1 MNQKK
6 HMFQMLVRAVAWG
19 LFTAACSVLLLVG
32 LFYYYTGTPVGFI
45 KFFRTLHVV
54 EQNFPGAVDKQ
65 DLLNG
70 ALEGIVKK
78 LGDKHSIYLDGDEFQ
93 AFSDQTSGSYA
104 GIGVYIGSSDEGTI
118 VAGVMDD
125 SPAAEA
131 GVQRGDLI
139 QAINGTSTKGMSLED
154 ISKTIRGPV
163 DTTVTL
169 TLGRDGGSQDV
180 AITRRQIHMKT
191 VGGQMI
197 EGTDVGY
204 IRIAI
209 FSENTGEEFTRQYQE
224 LRKQGMKRMILD
236 LRNNPGGIVDQ
247 AVAVASNFVPK
258 DSVIVSFTSRSG
270 EESEYKAN
278 GSGDTIPLVVLINE
292 NSASASEIVSGAIQD
307 LKLGPVIGT
316 KSYGKGTVQ
325 GVYPIDSDD
334 AIKLTVAKYRTAS
347 GREID
352 GVGIQPDIE
361 VQLQP
366 NDPED
371 YQYEKALEVV
381 QTL

>member
-6 HMFQMLVRAVAWG
+6 HMFQTLFRAVAWG

-78 LGDKHSIYLDGDEFQ
+78 LGDKHSIYLDGDDFQ

-104 GIGVYIGSSDEGTI
+104 GIGVYIGSSEEGTI

-169 TLGRDGGSQDV
+169 TLGRNGESQEM

-204 IRIAI
+204 IRVAI

-270 EESEYKAN
+270 DESEYKAN

-366 NDPED
+366 NNTED

>member
-169 TLGRDGGSQDV
+169 TLGRDGGSQEV

-204 IRIAI
+204 IRVAI

-361 VQLQP
+361 VHLQP

-381 QTL
+381 QNL

>member
-6 HMFQMLVRAVAWG
+6 HMFQMLFRAVAWG

-78 LGDKHSIYLDGDEFQ
+78 LGDKHSIYLDGDDFQ

-169 TLGRDGGSQDV
+169 TLGRNGESQEM

-204 IRIAI
+204 IRVAI

-361 VQLQP
+361 VSLQP

>member
-6 HMFQMLVRAVAWG
+6 HMFQTLFRAVAWG

-78 LGDKHSIYLDGDEFQ
+78 LGDKHSIYLDGDDFQ

-104 GIGVYIGSSDEGTI
+104 GIGVYIGSSEEGTI

-169 TLGRDGGSQDV
+169 TLGRNGESQEM

-204 IRIAI
+204 IRVAI

-270 EESEYKAN
+270 DESEYKAN

>member
-6 HMFQMLVRAVAWG
+6 HMFQTLFRAVAWG

-78 LGDKHSIYLDGDEFQ
+78 LGDKHSIYLDGDDFQ

-104 GIGVYIGSSDEGTI
+104 GIGVYIGSSEEGTI

-169 TLGRDGGSQDV
+169 TLGRNGESQEM

-197 EGTDVGY
+197 KGTNVGY
-204 IRIAI
+204 IRVAI

-270 EESEYKAN
+270 DESEYKAS

>member
-6 HMFQMLVRAVAWG
+6 HMFQTLFRAVAWG
-19 LFTAACSVLLLVG
+19 LFTATCSVLLLVG

-78 LGDKHSIYLDGDEFQ
+78 LGDKHSIYLDGDDFQ

-104 GIGVYIGSSDEGTI
+104 GIGVYIGSSEEGTI

-169 TLGRDGGSQDV
+169 TLGRNGESQEM

-204 IRIAI
+204 IRVAI

-247 AVAVASNFVPK
+247 AVAVASNYVPK

-270 EESEYKAN
+270 DESEYKAS

>member
-1 MNQKK
+1 
-6 HMFQMLVRAVAWG
+6 MLFRAVAWG

-104 GIGVYIGSSDEGTI
+104 GIGVYIGSSEEGTI

-197 EGTDVGY
+197 ERTDVGY
-204 IRIAI
+204 IRVAI

-270 EESEYKAN
+270 EKSEYKAN

>member
-1 MNQKK
+1 
-6 HMFQMLVRAVAWG
+6 
-19 LFTAACSVLLLVG
+19 
-32 LFYYYTGTPVGFI
+32 
-45 KFFRTLHVV
+45 
-54 EQNFPGAVDKQ
+54 
-65 DLLNG
+65 
-70 ALEGIVKK
+70 
-78 LGDKHSIYLDGDEFQ
+78 
-93 AFSDQTSGSYA
+93 
-104 GIGVYIGSSDEGTI
+104 
-118 VAGVMDD
+118 
-125 SPAAEA
+125 
-131 GVQRGDLI
+131 
-139 QAINGTSTKGMSLED
+139 MSLED

-169 TLGRDGGSQDV
+169 TLGRDGGSQEV

-204 IRIAI
+204 IRVAI

-381 QTL
+381 QNL

>member
-6 HMFQMLVRAVAWG
+6 HMFQMLFRAVAWG

-78 LGDKHSIYLDGDEFQ
+78 LGDKHSICLDGDDFQ

-104 GIGVYIGSSDEGTI
+104 GIGVYIGSSEEGTI

-169 TLGRDGGSQDV
+169 TLGRNGESQEM

-204 IRIAI
+204 IRVAI

-270 EESEYKAN
+270 DESEYKAS

>member
-6 HMFQMLVRAVAWG
+6 HMFQMLFRAVAWG

-78 LGDKHSIYLDGDEFQ
+78 LGDKHSIYLDGDDFQ

-169 TLGRDGGSQDV
+169 TLGRNGESQEM

-204 IRIAI
+204 IRVAI

-224 LRKQGMKRMILD
+224 LRKQGMKCMILD
-236 LRNNPGGIVDQ
+236 LRNNPGGIVNQ
-247 AVAVASNFVPK
+247 AVAVASNFVSK

-361 VQLQP
+361 VSLQP

>member
-6 HMFQMLVRAVAWG
+6 HMFQTLFRAVAWG

-78 LGDKHSIYLDGDEFQ
+78 LGDKHSIYLDGDDFQ

-104 GIGVYIGSSDEGTI
+104 GIGVYIGSSEEGTI

-169 TLGRDGGSQDV
+169 TLGRNGESQEM

-197 EGTDVGY
+197 KGTNVGY
-204 IRIAI
+204 IRVAI

-270 EESEYKAN
+270 DESEYKAN

-334 AIKLTVAKYRTAS
+334 AIKLTVAKYRTVS

>member
-6 HMFQMLVRAVAWG
+6 HMFQTLFRAIAWG

-78 LGDKHSIYLDGDEFQ
+78 LGDKHSIYLDGDDFQ

-104 GIGVYIGSSDEGTI
+104 GIGVYIGSSEEGTI

-169 TLGRDGGSQDV
+169 TLGRNGESQEM

-204 IRIAI
+204 IRVAI

-270 EESEYKAN
+270 DESEYKAS

>member
-6 HMFQMLVRAVAWG
+6 HLFQMLFRAVAWG

-78 LGDKHSIYLDGDEFQ
+78 LGDKHSIYLDGDDFQ

-169 TLGRDGGSQDV
+169 TLGRNGESQEM

-204 IRIAI
+204 IRVAI

-224 LRKQGMKRMILD
+224 LRKQGMKCMILD

-361 VQLQP
+361 VSLQP

>member
-6 HMFQMLVRAVAWG
+6 HMFQTLFRAIAWG

-78 LGDKHSIYLDGDEFQ
+78 LGDKHSIYLDGDDFQ

-104 GIGVYIGSSDEGTI
+104 GIGVYIGSSEEGTI

-169 TLGRDGGSQDV
+169 TLGRNGESQEM

-204 IRIAI
+204 IRVAI

-270 EESEYKAN
+270 DESEYKAN

>member
-204 IRIAI
+204 IRVAI

-334 AIKLTVAKYRTAS
+334 AIKLTVAQYRTAS

>member
-6 HMFQMLVRAVAWG
+6 HMFQMLFRAIAWG

-70 ALEGIVKK
+70 AWEGIVKK

-104 GIGVYIGSSDEGTI
+104 GIGVYIGSSEEGTI

-139 QAINGTSTKGMSLED
+139 QAINGTSTKGMRLVG

-169 TLGRDGGSQDV
+169 TLGRDGGSQEV

-204 IRIAI
+204 IRVAI

-381 QTL
+381 QNL

>member
-6 HMFQMLVRAVAWG
+6 HMFQTLFRAVAWG

-78 LGDKHSIYLDGDEFQ
+78 LGDKHSIYLDGDDFQ

-104 GIGVYIGSSDEGTI
+104 GIGVYIGSSEEGTI

-139 QAINGTSTKGMSLED
+139 QAINGISTKGMSLED

-169 TLGRDGGSQDV
+169 TLGRNGESQEM

-204 IRIAI
+204 IRVAI

-270 EESEYKAN
+270 DESEYKAS

>member
-1 MNQKK
+1 
-6 HMFQMLVRAVAWG
+6 MLFRAVAWG

-78 LGDKHSIYLDGDEFQ
+78 LGDKHSIYLDGDDFQ

-104 GIGVYIGSSDEGTI
+104 GIGVYIGSSEEGTI

-169 TLGRDGGSQDV
+169 TLGRNGESQEM

-204 IRIAI
+204 IRVAI

-270 EESEYKAN
+270 DESEYKAN

>member
-1 MNQKK
+1 
-6 HMFQMLVRAVAWG
+6 MLFRAVAWG

-78 LGDKHSIYLDGDEFQ
+78 LGDKHSIYLDGDDFQ

-104 GIGVYIGSSDEGTI
+104 GIGVYIGSSEEGTI

-169 TLGRDGGSQDV
+169 TLGRNGESQEM

-204 IRIAI
+204 IRVAI

-270 EESEYKAN
+270 DESEYKAS

>member
-6 HMFQMLVRAVAWG
+6 HMFQMLFRAVVWG
-19 LFTAACSVLLLVG
+19 VFTAACSVLLLVG

-78 LGDKHSIYLDGDEFQ
+78 LGDKHSIYLDGDDFQ

-104 GIGVYIGSSDEGTI
+104 GIGVYIGSSEEGTI

-169 TLGRDGGSQDV
+169 TLGRNGESQEM

-204 IRIAI
+204 IRVAI

-270 EESEYKAN
+270 DESEYKAN

>member
-6 HMFQMLVRAVAWG
+6 HMFQTLFRAVAWG

-78 LGDKHSIYLDGDEFQ
+78 LGDKHSIYLDGDDFQ

-104 GIGVYIGSSDEGTI
+104 GIGVYIGSSEEGTI

-169 TLGRDGGSQDV
+169 TLGRNGESQEM

-197 EGTDVGY
+197 KGTNVGY
-204 IRIAI
+204 IRVAI

-270 EESEYKAN
+270 DESEYKAS

-366 NDPED
+366 NNTED

>member
-1 MNQKK
+1 
-6 HMFQMLVRAVAWG
+6 MLFRAVAWG

-169 TLGRDGGSQDV
+169 TLGRDGGSQEV

-204 IRIAI
+204 IRVAI

-381 QTL
+381 QNL

>member
-1 MNQKK
+1 
-6 HMFQMLVRAVAWG
+6 
-19 LFTAACSVLLLVG
+19 
-32 LFYYYTGTPVGFI
+32 
-45 KFFRTLHVV
+45 
-54 EQNFPGAVDKQ
+54 
-65 DLLNG
+65 
-70 ALEGIVKK
+70 
-78 LGDKHSIYLDGDEFQ
+78 
-93 AFSDQTSGSYA
+93 
-104 GIGVYIGSSDEGTI
+104 
-118 VAGVMDD
+118 
-125 SPAAEA
+125 
-131 GVQRGDLI
+131 
-139 QAINGTSTKGMSLED
+139 
-154 ISKTIRGPV
+154 
-163 DTTVTL
+163 
-169 TLGRDGGSQDV
+169 
-180 AITRRQIHMKT
+180 
-191 VGGQMI
+191 
-197 EGTDVGY
+197 
-204 IRIAI
+204 
-209 FSENTGEEFTRQYQE
+209 
-224 LRKQGMKRMILD
+224 MILD

-381 QTL
+381 QNL

>member
-6 HMFQMLVRAVAWG
+6 HMFQMLFRAIAWG

-104 GIGVYIGSSDEGTI
+104 GIGVYIGSSEEGTI

-169 TLGRDGGSQDV
+169 TLGRDGGSQEV
-180 AITRRQIHMKT
+180 TITRRQIHMKT

-204 IRIAI
+204 IRVAI

-258 DSVIVSFTSRSG
+258 DSVICRLRAVPVRNRNTRPM
-270 EESEYKAN
+270 AVV
-278 GSGDTIPLVVLINE
+278 IPFL
-292 NSASASEIVSGAIQD
+292 S
-307 LKLGPVIGT
+307 
-316 KSYGKGTVQ
+316 
-325 GVYPIDSDD
+325 
-334 AIKLTVAKYRTAS
+334 
-347 GREID
+347 
-352 GVGIQPDIE
+352 
-361 VQLQP
+361 
-366 NDPED
+366 
-371 YQYEKALEVV
+371 
-381 QTL
+381 

>member
-6 HMFQMLVRAVAWG
+6 HMFQMLFRAVAWG

-78 LGDKHSIYLDGDEFQ
+78 LGDKHSIYLDGDDFQ

-104 GIGVYIGSSDEGTI
+104 GIGVYIGSSEEGTI

-169 TLGRDGGSQDV
+169 TLGRNGESQEM

-204 IRIAI
+204 IRVAI

-270 EESEYKAN
+270 DESEYKAN

-361 VQLQP
+361 VSLQP

>member
-1 MNQKK
+1 
-6 HMFQMLVRAVAWG
+6 MLFRAVAWG

-54 EQNFPGAVDKQ
+54 EQNFPGVVDKQ
-65 DLLNG
+65 DLFNG

-204 IRIAI
+204 IRVAI

-381 QTL
+381 QNL

>member
-6 HMFQMLVRAVAWG
+6 NMFQMLFRAIAWG

-169 TLGRDGGSQDV
+169 TLGRDGGSQEV

-204 IRIAI
+204 IRVAI

-307 LKLGPVIGT
+307 LKLGPVIGM

-381 QTL
+381 QNL

>member
-1 MNQKK
+1 MNKKK
-6 HMFQMLVRAVAWG
+6 HMFQMLFRAIAWG

-169 TLGRDGGSQDV
+169 TLGRDGGSQEV
-180 AITRRQIHMKT
+180 AIIRRQIHMKT

-204 IRIAI
+204 IRVAI

-381 QTL
+381 QNL

>member
-1 MNQKK
+1 
-6 HMFQMLVRAVAWG
+6 MLFRAVAWG

-78 LGDKHSIYLDGDEFQ
+78 LGDKHSIYLDGDDFQ

-104 GIGVYIGSSDEGTI
+104 GIGVYIGSSEEGTI

-169 TLGRDGGSQDV
+169 TLGRNGESQEV

-204 IRIAI
+204 IRVAI

-224 LRKQGMKRMILD
+224 LRNQGMKRMILD

>member
-1 MNQKK
+1 
-6 HMFQMLVRAVAWG
+6 MLFRAVAWG

-78 LGDKHSIYLDGDEFQ
+78 LGDKHSIYLDGDDFQ

-104 GIGVYIGSSDEGTI
+104 GIGVYIGSSEEGTI

-169 TLGRDGGSQDV
+169 TLGRNGESQEM

-204 IRIAI
+204 IRVAI

-270 EESEYKAN
+270 DESEYKAN

-366 NDPED
+366 NDTED

>member
-6 HMFQMLVRAVAWG
+6 HMFQTLFRAIAWG

-78 LGDKHSIYLDGDEFQ
+78 LGDKHSIYLDGDDFQ

-104 GIGVYIGSSDEGTI
+104 GIGVYIGSSEEGTI

-154 ISKTIRGPV
+154 ISRTIRGPV

-169 TLGRDGGSQDV
+169 TLGRNGESQEM

-204 IRIAI
+204 IRVAI

-270 EESEYKAN
+270 DESEYKAS

-366 NDPED
+366 NDTED

>member
-6 HMFQMLVRAVAWG
+6 HMFQTLFRAVAWG

-78 LGDKHSIYLDGDEFQ
+78 LGDKHSIYLDGDDFQ

-104 GIGVYIGSSDEGTI
+104 GIGVYIGSSEEGTI

-169 TLGRDGGSQDV
+169 TLGRNGESQEM

-204 IRIAI
+204 IRVAI

-270 EESEYKAN
+270 DESEYKAS

>member
-6 HMFQMLVRAVAWG
+6 HMFQTLFRAVAWG

-78 LGDKHSIYLDGDEFQ
+78 LGDKHSIYLDGDDFQ

-104 GIGVYIGSSDEGTI
+104 GIGVYIGSSEEGTI

-169 TLGRDGGSQDV
+169 TLGRNGESQEM

-204 IRIAI
+204 IRVAI

-236 LRNNPGGIVDQ
+236 LRNDPGGIVDQ

-270 EESEYKAN
+270 DESEYKAS

>member
-1 MNQKK
+1 
-6 HMFQMLVRAVAWG
+6 MLFRAVAWG

-78 LGDKHSIYLDGDEFQ
+78 LGDKHSIYLDGDDFQ

-104 GIGVYIGSSDEGTI
+104 GIGVYIGSSEEGTI

-169 TLGRDGGSQDV
+169 TLGRNGESQEM

-204 IRIAI
+204 IRVAI

-270 EESEYKAN
+270 DESEYKAN

-361 VQLQP
+361 VSLQP

>member
-6 HMFQMLVRAVAWG
+6 HMFQMLSRAIAWG

-104 GIGVYIGSSDEGTI
+104 GIGVYIGSSEEGTI

-169 TLGRDGGSQDV
+169 TLGRDGGSQEV

-204 IRIAI
+204 IRVAI

-278 GSGDTIPLVVLINE
+278 GSDDTIPLVVLINE

-381 QTL
+381 QNL

>member
-6 HMFQMLVRAVAWG
+6 HMFQTLFRAVAWG

-78 LGDKHSIYLDGDEFQ
+78 LGDKHSIYLDGDDFQ

-104 GIGVYIGSSDEGTI
+104 GIGVYIGSSEEGTI

-169 TLGRDGGSQDV
+169 TLGRNGESQEM

-204 IRIAI
+204 IRVAI
-209 FSENTGEEFTRQYQE
+209 FSENTGEEFTHQYQE

-270 EESEYKAN
+270 DESEYKAS

>member
-6 HMFQMLVRAVAWG
+6 HMFQMLFRSIAWG

-104 GIGVYIGSSDEGTI
+104 GIGVYIGSSEEGTI

-169 TLGRDGGSQDV
+169 TLGRDGGSQEV

-204 IRIAI
+204 IRVAI

-247 AVAVASNFVPK
+247 AVSVASNFVPK

-307 LKLGPVIGT
+307 LKLGLVIGT

-381 QTL
+381 QNL

>member
-1 MNQKK
+1 
-6 HMFQMLVRAVAWG
+6 MLFRAVAWG

-204 IRIAI
+204 IRVAI

-278 GSGDTIPLVVLINE
+278 GSDDTIPLVVLINE

>member
-6 HMFQMLVRAVAWG
+6 HMFQMLFRAVAWG

-78 LGDKHSIYLDGDEFQ
+78 LGDKHSIYLDGDDFQ

-169 TLGRDGGSQDV
+169 TLGRNGESQEM

-204 IRIAI
+204 IRVAI

-224 LRKQGMKRMILD
+224 LRKQGMKCMILD

-361 VQLQP
+361 VSLQP